1 MPFSRIRLV
10 ADQFKLS
17 TTATD
22 VGAAVFELGTVQGVS
37 GLILKKIRIGD
48 LQVQTIHLKNESV
61 TVPLFT
67 QLASDYTQSGAVSP
81 SEFTFIEQNIVTKG
95 VAGSNI
101 FIECLSQITGLITAI
116 SPSNSF
122 SNLNVRVLVN
132 DAEVLASF
140 LIESR
145 DGSGNHTASNPQR
158 VFMTSIA
165 ATGATQTI
173 NIKWNVRFSASF
185 AGNTGTFQINA
196 GSKAFVVAMKR

>member
-1 MPFSRIRLV
+1 MFSRIRFIADNVEFSLASGVSGTLAFESGTVGGV
-10 ADQFKLS
+10 AGKPRLKSARIQDLS
-17 TTATD
+17 VNTLQIA
-22 VGAAVFELGTVQGVS
+22 GAAV
-37 GLILKKIRIGD
+37 
-48 LQVQTIHLKNESV
+48 
-61 TVPLFT
+61 TVPVLT
-67 QLASDYTQSGAVSP
+67 QLGSDYTQSGAVSP

-185 AGNTGTFQINA
+185 AGNTGTFRINA
-196 GSKAFVVAMKR
+196 GSRAFAVAMKR